1 MGNCSKI
8 GGELVPLYE
17 PLWSSIT
24 FRLGDHMLESHWG
37 QFSGLNFSTKD
48 LLEVLGDFMTELFNT
63 RMNYWEQLWSL
74 LAGSKHSS
82 VSPLFRIVWLDLP
95 ERRRTN
101 QTGPFSPKFLQFI
114 ITQKEVLVLK
124 WISTF
129 LIRATEHVG
138 LLCSS
143 IEDLHY
149 WVLFSFTLNFFPWVE
164 ICVLSLNS

>member
-1 MGNCSKI
+1 M
-8 GGELVPLYE
+8 VPLYE

-82 VSPLFRIVWLDLP
+82 VSPLFRIVWPDLP

-124 WISTF
+124 
-129 LIRATEHVG
+129 
-138 LLCSS
+138 
-143 IEDLHY
+143 
-149 WVLFSFTLNFFPWVE
+149 
-164 ICVLSLNS
+164 